1 MATVYVA
8 GKYWDDNQAFAV
20 AYGFGLIQENGTDMN
35 VEDPRRKPEV
45 QKEVE
50 NIAAD
55 YRGARGGG
63 DHGVMVGKK
72 KGKKNLKGKEPLS

>member
-1 MATVYVA
+1 MLRTQGV
-8 GKYWDDNQAFAV
+8 
-20 AYGFGLIQENGTDMN
+20 L
-35 VEDPRRKPEV
+35 KPEV

-50 NIAAD
+50 NIAVD

-72 KGKKNLKGKEPLS
+72 KGKKLNFKGKEPLS